1 MIANQ
6 WIIIVM
12 DIMEFWIL
20 VKKHE
25 HQKYKKNIIKL
36 TNKVSLFVN
45 LIHLT
50 DFKYK
55 LNKETQML

>member
-1 MIANQ
+1 MISNQ

-12 DIMEFWIL
+12 DVMEFWIL

-25 HQKYKKNIIKL
+25 HQKYIVI
-36 TNKVSLFVN
+36 LFVN
-45 LIHLT
+45 LTHLT

-55 LNKETQML
+55 LNKETHIL